1 LIEAVNMVQN
11 QPQKGC

>member
-1 LIEAVNMVQN
+1 MVQN